1 MIRKSRHPSCP
12 TSRNLQG
19 QTQNLFGICTSLRA
33 QGVELT
39 SGHVKVV
46 WGVIW
51 HGSKDWQKKVEHQ
64 VKFNWNEH
72 DQNVWIVLKEQK
84 QSVELLR
91 LKWDSLVIQ
100 KDRSRWFRLE
110 ECKDDAYLVKN
121 CVLMEADGTCGD
133 NVLTRLGVNE
143 DIKSSGMFLV

>member
-1 MIRKSRHPSCP
+1 
-12 TSRNLQG
+12 
-19 QTQNLFGICTSLRA
+19 
-33 QGVELT
+33 
-39 SGHVKVV
+39 
-46 WGVIW
+46 
-51 HGSKDWQKKVEHQ
+51 
-64 VKFNWNEH
+64 
-72 DQNVWIVLKEQK
+72 
-84 QSVELLR
+84 
-91 LKWDSLVIQ
+91 VIQ